1 MFKIPENM
9 YALFKLLYQYNC
21 LFIAKI
27 FKIDLEMH
35 KELFINLNVRK
46 IFYEK

>member
-1 MFKIPENM
+1 M

-21 LFIAKI
+21 LFITKI
-27 FKIDLEMH
+27 FKMGLKMH

-46 IFYEK
+46 IFQEK